1 MAFADLLNRP
11 LPSRVRKEEQSV
23 LESVD
28 GLVTESELDE
38 ILGTGSEEE
47 TPEDAGDNV
56 LDIDHADDDDDD
68 DDDEPDDDDNDKEE
82 VELSPEE
89 SDEAE
94 RILNLVA
101 TPVVLKDVLGDDAV
115 KEFAESGDLE
125 IAINEGLMT
134 ESGELGLE
142 LDNDLF
148 TESRFVPKTK
158 VKFSLKDRLSQLF
171 EISVLS
177 CARAHRDPKYTKLV
191 KIQKARRILKNDL
204 RARYKSEAMKKAK
217 GYLARLKKSKSNVL
231 SDIAKKFTKQ

>member
-11 LPSRVRKEEQSV
+11 LPSRVKKEEEQSV

-38 ILGTGSEEE
+38 ILGNDDDPE

-56 LDIDHADDDDDD
+56 LDIDHDD
-68 DDDEPDDDDNDKEE
+68 DDDEPVVDDGDKEE

-101 TPVVLKDVLGDDAV
+101 TPVVIKDVLGDDAV

-142 LDNDLF
+142 LDDDLF

-217 GYLARLKKSKSNVL
+217 GYLAKLKKSKSNVL

>member
-56 LDIDHADDDDDD
+56 LDIDHVDD

>member
-56 LDIDHADDDDDD
+56 LDIDHADDD

-204 RARYKSEAMKKAK
+204 RTRYKSEAMKKAK

>member
-11 LPSRVRKEEQSV
+11 LPSRVKKEEQSV

-38 ILGTGSEEE
+38 ILGNDDDPE

-56 LDIDHADDDDDD
+56 LDIDHDD
-68 DDDEPDDDDNDKEE
+68 DDDEPVDDGDKEE

-101 TPVVLKDVLGDDAV
+101 TPVVIKDVLGDDAV

-142 LDNDLF
+142 MDDDLF

-217 GYLARLKKSKSNVL
+217 GYLAKLKKSKSNVL

>member
-11 LPSRVRKEEQSV
+11 LPSRVKKEEEQSV

-38 ILGTGSEEE
+38 ILGNDDDPE

-56 LDIDHADDDDDD
+56 LDIDHD
-68 DDDEPDDDDNDKEE
+68 DDDEPVDDGDKEE

-101 TPVVLKDVLGDDAV
+101 TPVVIKDVLGDDAV

-142 LDNDLF
+142 LDDDLF

-204 RARYKSEAMKKAK
+204 RTRYKSEAMKKAK
-217 GYLARLKKSKSNVL
+217 GYLAKLKKSKSNVL